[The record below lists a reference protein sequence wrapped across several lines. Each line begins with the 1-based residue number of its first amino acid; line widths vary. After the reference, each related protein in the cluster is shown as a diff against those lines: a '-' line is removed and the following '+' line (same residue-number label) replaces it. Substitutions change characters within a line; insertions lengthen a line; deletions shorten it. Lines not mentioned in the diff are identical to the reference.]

1 MRLSL
6 RPLRRVTSTA
16 REVTAELSPEG
27 AGLDR
32 RVPVAPSEVDTEVG
46 QMAESV
52 NTLLGAVETQF
63 AARVAS
69 EERMRQFMADASH
82 ELRTPLTS
90 IRGYAE
96 LARMRRANGTADVD
110 SDADTLNRIESEGTR
125 MSRLVDDLLLLA
137 RTDRGAA
144 PQLEPVDT
152 ADLVSTADR
161 GGSRRRSRSATSRCA
176 VDPEVPL
183 YGDYDQLLRVVRNL
197 VTNAAVH
204 TAPGGPIRV
213 SAYRDGSDSVLRV
226 DDSGP
231 GLPPDEAAQV
241 FDRFWRADKA
251 RTRARG
257 GSGLGMSIVRSIVE
271 AHGGT
276 VRFDSSVRSGSTVTV
291 RLPSSPAPAGL
302 PRRDGSLRGLSVR
315 NRLRTTG
322 HNQGMPA
329 RGPSDLPPAIAAR
342 LKRDAAGLVVAV
354 VQQHDTGE
362 VLMVGWMDDEALHR
376 TLTTGRATFW
386 SRSRQEYWVKGATSG
401 NIQLVRSVALDCD
414 GDSAAG
420 ARRPGRRGVPH
431 RRPHLLR
438 SRRVAGLDRGR
449 GAGGI
454 LDVMSAPIGRRELR
468 DLARTHR
475 LVPLTRTLF
484 ADAETPVGVYRK
496 LAADRPGT
504 FLLESA
510 EPGRSFSRWSF
521 VGVNAVA
528 TLSARAGEAVW
539 SGSGPGRRTDRR
551 RSARGTRRGVAGACA
566 ARDCPGCRRSPA
578 ASSAISP
585 TTWCAGSRRCPRRP
599 RTTWAFPS

>member
-1 MRLSL
+1 MSRDYDLGGRDTHVEVSEIPTPVSHDGPWDPNVEELKSPPPPAEPPAPPAAPPAERVSRRRRILPRTLAGRLILGVVSLVLVLVLAMGFATYALLRPFLYGQLDQQLKPLASNNASRIAFCLNNGSSSCNLTNRYGLHAAQPQWIAVYDPTGKPQIDSLQGGPDYVLLTLPPSDANRVINDLGGTHTVTSSDGTELRVMAQAFTPGVIVVTGLSTDEVTTTMHRLVVIELGIGLGLLLIAFVATAYGVRLSL

-32 RVPVAPSEVDTEVG
+32 RVPVAPSEVDTEAG

-110 SDADTLNRIESEGTR
+110 SDADTLSRIESEGTR

-152 ADLVSTADR
+152 ADLVSTAVE
-161 GGSRRRSRSATSRCA
+161 GAQAAFPQRRIEVA

-204 TAPGGPIRV
+204 TAPSGPVRV
-213 SAYRDGSDSVLRV
+213 SAYRDGSESVLRV

-291 RLPSSPAPAGL
+291 RLPSSPAQAGW
-302 PRRDGSLRGLSVR
+302 R
-315 NRLRTTG
+315 
-322 HNQGMPA
+322 
-329 RGPSDLPPAIAAR
+329 AAT
-342 LKRDAAGLVVAV
+342 V
-354 VQQHDTGE
+354 
-362 VLMVGWMDDEALHR
+362 
-376 TLTTGRATFW
+376 
-386 SRSRQEYWVKGATSG
+386 
-401 NIQLVRSVALDCD
+401 
-414 GDSAAG
+414 
-420 ARRPGRRGVPH
+420 
-431 RRPHLLR
+431 
-438 SRRVAGLDRGR
+438 
-449 GAGGI
+449 
-454 LDVMSAPIGRRELR
+454 
-468 DLARTHR
+468 
-475 LVPLTRTLF
+475 
-484 ADAETPVGVYRK
+484 
-496 LAADRPGT
+496 
-504 FLLESA
+504 
-510 EPGRSFSRWSF
+510 
-521 VGVNAVA
+521 
-528 TLSARAGEAVW
+528 
-539 SGSGPGRRTDRR
+539 
-551 RSARGTRRGVAGACA
+551 
-566 ARDCPGCRRSPA
+566 
-578 ASSAISP
+578 
-585 TTWCAGSRRCPRRP
+585 
-599 RTTWAFPS
+599 

>member
-1 MRLSL
+1 MSRDFDLGGRDTHVEVSEIPTPVSHDGPWDPNVEEMKAPLPTAELPDPAAPPPAERKSRRWRVIPRTLAGRLILGVVSLVLVLVLAMGFATYVLLRPFLYGQLDQQLRPSANNNAAMINQCVTYNAASSSVNCDFGFRRGFHAPQSQWIAAYTPDGRPVIGTVQSSGDYFLLTLSHADISRVLDNVDGTENVTSVDGADVRVTARATPDGLIVVTGLSRAEVENTLHRLLIIELAIGLSVLAVALVATAYGVRLSL

-32 RVPVAPSEVDTEVG
+32 RVPVAPSEVDSEAG

-96 LARMRRANGTADVD
+96 LARMRRANGTADVE
-110 SDADTLNRIESEGTR
+110 SDVDTLNRIESEGTR

-152 ADLVSTADR
+152 ADLVSTAIE
-161 GGSRRRSRSATSRCA
+161 GVQAAFPQRRIEGA

-213 SAYRDGSDSVLRV
+213 SAYREGGDSVLRV

-241 FDRFWRADKA
+241 FERFWRADKA

-291 RLPSSPAPAGL
+291 RLPSSPTQA
-302 PRRDGSLRGLSVR
+302 
-315 NRLRTTG
+315 
-322 HNQGMPA
+322 
-329 RGPSDLPPAIAAR
+329 
-342 LKRDAAGLVVAV
+342 
-354 VQQHDTGE
+354 
-362 VLMVGWMDDEALHR
+362 
-376 TLTTGRATFW
+376 
-386 SRSRQEYWVKGATSG
+386 
-401 NIQLVRSVALDCD
+401 
-414 GDSAAG
+414 
-420 ARRPGRRGVPH
+420 GRR
-431 RRPHLLR
+431 
-438 SRRVAGLDRGR
+438 
-449 GAGGI
+449 
-454 LDVMSAPIGRRELR
+454 
-468 DLARTHR
+468 
-475 LVPLTRTLF
+475 
-484 ADAETPVGVYRK
+484 
-496 LAADRPGT
+496 AA
-504 FLLESA
+504 
-510 EPGRSFSRWSF
+510 
-521 VGVNAVA
+521 AV
-528 TLSARAGEAVW
+528 
-539 SGSGPGRRTDRR
+539 
-551 RSARGTRRGVAGACA
+551 
-566 ARDCPGCRRSPA
+566 
-578 ASSAISP
+578 
-585 TTWCAGSRRCPRRP
+585 
-599 RTTWAFPS
+599 

>member
-1 MRLSL
+1 MPRTLAGRLILGVVSLVLVLVLAMGFATYMLLRPFLYGQLDQQLRPLANNNAAMINSCLVYNGAGAGSTVSCDFGLRRHSPQSQWIAVYTSDGRPVIRTVQSSGDYYLLTLSPGGIDQVLGNVNASENVTSIDGADVRVTAREGPDGLIVVTGLSRSEVENTLHRLLIIELAIGLVVLAVALVATAYGVRLSL

-16 REVTAELSPEG
+16 RDVTAELSPEG

-32 RVPVAPSEVDTEVG
+32 RVPVAPSEVDSEAG

-96 LARMRRANGTADVD
+96 LARMRRANGTADID
-110 SDADTLNRIESEGTR
+110 SDADTLDRIESEGTR

-144 PQLEPVDT
+144 PQSEPLDT
-152 ADLVSTADR
+152 ADLVSTAVE
-161 GGSRRRSRSATSRCA
+161 GAQAAYPQRSFEVT

-291 RLPSSPAPAGL
+291 RLPSSPAQAGW
-302 PRRDGSLRGLSVR
+302 R
-315 NRLRTTG
+315 
-322 HNQGMPA
+322 
-329 RGPSDLPPAIAAR
+329 AAT
-342 LKRDAAGLVVAV
+342 V
-354 VQQHDTGE
+354 
-362 VLMVGWMDDEALHR
+362 
-376 TLTTGRATFW
+376 
-386 SRSRQEYWVKGATSG
+386 
-401 NIQLVRSVALDCD
+401 
-414 GDSAAG
+414 
-420 ARRPGRRGVPH
+420 
-431 RRPHLLR
+431 
-438 SRRVAGLDRGR
+438 
-449 GAGGI
+449 
-454 LDVMSAPIGRRELR
+454 
-468 DLARTHR
+468 
-475 LVPLTRTLF
+475 
-484 ADAETPVGVYRK
+484 
-496 LAADRPGT
+496 
-504 FLLESA
+504 
-510 EPGRSFSRWSF
+510 
-521 VGVNAVA
+521 
-528 TLSARAGEAVW
+528 
-539 SGSGPGRRTDRR
+539 
-551 RSARGTRRGVAGACA
+551 
-566 ARDCPGCRRSPA
+566 
-578 ASSAISP
+578 
-585 TTWCAGSRRCPRRP
+585 
-599 RTTWAFPS
+599 

>member
-1 MRLSL
+1 MSRDYDLGGRDTHVEVSEIPTPVSHDGPWDPNVEELKSPPPTAEPAVRPAASSAERTSRRRRILPRTLAGRLILGVVSLVLVLVLAMGFATYALLRPFLYGQLDQQLSPLANNNAAMINRCVTYNGAGGGSTVTCNFGFRGGFHAPQSQWIAVYTPDGKQIIGTLQSSDYFLLALSNAGVNRVLDNVNGSENVTSVDGADVRVTARETPDGLIVVTGLSRAEVENTLHRLLIIELAIGLSVLAVAFVATAYGVRLSL

-32 RVPVAPSEVDTEVG
+32 RVPVAPSEVDSEAG

-110 SDADTLNRIESEGTR
+110 SDADTLSRIESEGTR

-152 ADLVSTADR
+152 ADLVSTAVE
-161 GGSRRRSRSATSRCA
+161 GAQAAFPQRRFEVA

-204 TAPGGPIRV
+204 TAPGGPVRV
-213 SAYRDGSDSVLRV
+213 SAYRDGSESVLRV

-291 RLPSSPAPAGL
+291 RLPSSPAQAGW
-302 PRRDGSLRGLSVR
+302 R
-315 NRLRTTG
+315 
-322 HNQGMPA
+322 
-329 RGPSDLPPAIAAR
+329 AAT
-342 LKRDAAGLVVAV
+342 V
-354 VQQHDTGE
+354 
-362 VLMVGWMDDEALHR
+362 
-376 TLTTGRATFW
+376 
-386 SRSRQEYWVKGATSG
+386 
-401 NIQLVRSVALDCD
+401 
-414 GDSAAG
+414 
-420 ARRPGRRGVPH
+420 
-431 RRPHLLR
+431 
-438 SRRVAGLDRGR
+438 
-449 GAGGI
+449 
-454 LDVMSAPIGRRELR
+454 
-468 DLARTHR
+468 
-475 LVPLTRTLF
+475 
-484 ADAETPVGVYRK
+484 
-496 LAADRPGT
+496 
-504 FLLESA
+504 
-510 EPGRSFSRWSF
+510 
-521 VGVNAVA
+521 
-528 TLSARAGEAVW
+528 
-539 SGSGPGRRTDRR
+539 
-551 RSARGTRRGVAGACA
+551 
-566 ARDCPGCRRSPA
+566 
-578 ASSAISP
+578 
-585 TTWCAGSRRCPRRP
+585 
-599 RTTWAFPS
+599 

>member
-1 MRLSL
+1 MSRDFDLGGRDTHVEVSEIPTPVSHDGPWDPNVEEMKSPLPTADLPDPAATAPPAERTSRRWRVVPRTLAGRLILGVVSLVLVLVLAMGFATYVLLRPFLYGQLDQQLRPLASNNASRIANCLNMNGPPATNPTPCNLANRFGFHGAQPQWIAVYNADGKPLVDSLQGAPDYVLLTLTPSDANRVIGDIGGTHTVTSTDGTEVRVMAQAFVPGLIVVTGLSTGEVNTTMHRLVVIELGIGLGLLLVAFVATAYGVRLSL

-32 RVPVAPSEVDTEVG
+32 RVPVAPSEVDSEAG

-152 ADLVSTADR
+152 ADLVSTAVEGAQAAFPQR
-161 GGSRRRSRSATSRCA
+161 HIEVA
-176 VDPEVPL
+176 VDPDVPL

-204 TAPGGPIRV
+204 TAPGGPVRV
-213 SAYRDGSDSVLRV
+213 SAYRDGSESVLRV

-291 RLPSSPAPAGL
+291 RLPSSPAQAGW
-302 PRRDGSLRGLSVR
+302 R
-315 NRLRTTG
+315 
-322 HNQGMPA
+322 
-329 RGPSDLPPAIAAR
+329 AAT
-342 LKRDAAGLVVAV
+342 V
-354 VQQHDTGE
+354 
-362 VLMVGWMDDEALHR
+362 
-376 TLTTGRATFW
+376 
-386 SRSRQEYWVKGATSG
+386 
-401 NIQLVRSVALDCD
+401 
-414 GDSAAG
+414 
-420 ARRPGRRGVPH
+420 
-431 RRPHLLR
+431 
-438 SRRVAGLDRGR
+438 
-449 GAGGI
+449 
-454 LDVMSAPIGRRELR
+454 
-468 DLARTHR
+468 
-475 LVPLTRTLF
+475 
-484 ADAETPVGVYRK
+484 
-496 LAADRPGT
+496 
-504 FLLESA
+504 
-510 EPGRSFSRWSF
+510 
-521 VGVNAVA
+521 
-528 TLSARAGEAVW
+528 
-539 SGSGPGRRTDRR
+539 
-551 RSARGTRRGVAGACA
+551 
-566 ARDCPGCRRSPA
+566 
-578 ASSAISP
+578 
-585 TTWCAGSRRCPRRP
+585 
-599 RTTWAFPS
+599 

>member
-1 MRLSL
+1 MSRDFDLGGRDTHVEVSEIPTPVSHDGPWDPNVEEMKAPLPTAELPDPAAPPPAERKSRRWRVIPRTLAGRLILGVVSLVLVLVLAMGFATYVLLRPFLYGQLDQQLRPSANNNAAMINQCVTYNAASSSVNCDFGFRRGFHAPQSQWIAAYTPDGRPVIGTVQSSGDYFLLTLSHADISRVLDNVDGTENVTSVDGADVRVTARATPDGLIVVTGLSRAEVENTLHRLLIIELAIGLSVLAVALVATAYGVRLSL

-32 RVPVAPSEVDTEVG
+32 RVPVAPSEVDSEAG

-96 LARMRRANGTADVD
+96 LARMRRANGTADVE

-152 ADLVSTADR
+152 ADLVSTAIE
-161 GGSRRRSRSATSRCA
+161 GVQAAFPQRRIEGA

-204 TAPGGPIRV
+204 TAPGGPVRV
-213 SAYRDGSDSVLRV
+213 SAYREGGDSVLRV

-241 FDRFWRADKA
+241 FERFWRADKA

-291 RLPSSPAPAGL
+291 RLPSSPTPAG
-302 PRRDGSLRGLSVR
+302 RR
-315 NRLRTTG
+315 
-322 HNQGMPA
+322 
-329 RGPSDLPPAIAAR
+329 AA
-342 LKRDAAGLVVAV
+342 AV
-354 VQQHDTGE
+354 
-362 VLMVGWMDDEALHR
+362 
-376 TLTTGRATFW
+376 
-386 SRSRQEYWVKGATSG
+386 
-401 NIQLVRSVALDCD
+401 
-414 GDSAAG
+414 
-420 ARRPGRRGVPH
+420 
-431 RRPHLLR
+431 
-438 SRRVAGLDRGR
+438 
-449 GAGGI
+449 
-454 LDVMSAPIGRRELR
+454 
-468 DLARTHR
+468 
-475 LVPLTRTLF
+475 
-484 ADAETPVGVYRK
+484 
-496 LAADRPGT
+496 
-504 FLLESA
+504 
-510 EPGRSFSRWSF
+510 
-521 VGVNAVA
+521 
-528 TLSARAGEAVW
+528 
-539 SGSGPGRRTDRR
+539 
-551 RSARGTRRGVAGACA
+551 
-566 ARDCPGCRRSPA
+566 
-578 ASSAISP
+578 
-585 TTWCAGSRRCPRRP
+585 
-599 RTTWAFPS
+599 

>member
-1 MRLSL
+1 MSRDFDLGGRDTHVEVSEIATPVSHDGPWDPNVEEMKSPLPTADLPDPAAAPPAERRSRRWRVIPRTLAGRLILGVVSLVLVLVLAMGFATYVLLRPFLYGQLDQQLRPSANNNAAMINQCVTYNAASSSVNCDFGFRRGFHAPQSQWIAAYTPDGRPVIGTVQSSGDYFLLTLSHADISRVLDNVDGTENVTSVDGADVRVTARATPDGLIVVTGLSRAEVENTLHRLLIIELAIGLSVLAVALVATAYGVRLSL

-32 RVPVAPSEVDTEVG
+32 RVPVAPSEVDSEAG

-96 LARMRRANGTADVD
+96 LARMRRANGTADVE
-110 SDADTLNRIESEGTR
+110 SDVDTLNRIESEGTR

-152 ADLVSTADR
+152 ADLVSTAIE
-161 GGSRRRSRSATSRCA
+161 GVQAAFPQRRIEGA

-213 SAYRDGSDSVLRV
+213 SAYRDGADSVLRV
-226 DDSGP
+226 DDAGP

-271 AHGGT
+271 AHGGS

-291 RLPSSPAPAGL
+291 RLPSSPTPAG
-302 PRRDGSLRGLSVR
+302 RR
-315 NRLRTTG
+315 
-322 HNQGMPA
+322 
-329 RGPSDLPPAIAAR
+329 AA
-342 LKRDAAGLVVAV
+342 AV
-354 VQQHDTGE
+354 
-362 VLMVGWMDDEALHR
+362 
-376 TLTTGRATFW
+376 
-386 SRSRQEYWVKGATSG
+386 
-401 NIQLVRSVALDCD
+401 
-414 GDSAAG
+414 
-420 ARRPGRRGVPH
+420 
-431 RRPHLLR
+431 
-438 SRRVAGLDRGR
+438 
-449 GAGGI
+449 
-454 LDVMSAPIGRRELR
+454 
-468 DLARTHR
+468 
-475 LVPLTRTLF
+475 
-484 ADAETPVGVYRK
+484 
-496 LAADRPGT
+496 
-504 FLLESA
+504 
-510 EPGRSFSRWSF
+510 
-521 VGVNAVA
+521 
-528 TLSARAGEAVW
+528 
-539 SGSGPGRRTDRR
+539 
-551 RSARGTRRGVAGACA
+551 
-566 ARDCPGCRRSPA
+566 
-578 ASSAISP
+578 
-585 TTWCAGSRRCPRRP
+585 
-599 RTTWAFPS
+599 

>member
-1 MRLSL
+1 MSRDFDLGGRDTHVEVSEIPTPVSHDGPWDPNVEEMKAPLPTAELPDPAAPPPAERKSRRWRVIPRTLAGRLILGVVSLVLVLVLAMGFATYVLLRPFLYGQLDQQLRPSANNNAAMINQCVTYNAASSSVNCDFGFRRGFHAPQSQWIAAYTPDGRPVIGTVQSSGDYFLLTLSHADISRVLDNVDGTENVTSVDGADVRVTARATPDGLIVVTGLSRAEVENTLHRLLIIELAIGLSVLAVALVATAYGVRLSL

-32 RVPVAPSEVDTEVG
+32 RVPVAPSEVDSEAG

-96 LARMRRANGTADVD
+96 LARMRRANGTADVE
-110 SDADTLNRIESEGTR
+110 SDVDTLNRIESEGTR

-152 ADLVSTADR
+152 ADLVSTAI
-161 GGSRRRSRSATSRCA
+161 GGVQAAFPQRRIEGA

-213 SAYRDGSDSVLRV
+213 SAYREGGDSVLRV

-241 FDRFWRADKA
+241 FERFWRADKA

-291 RLPSSPAPAGL
+291 RLPSSPTPAG
-302 PRRDGSLRGLSVR
+302 RR
-315 NRLRTTG
+315 
-322 HNQGMPA
+322 
-329 RGPSDLPPAIAAR
+329 AA
-342 LKRDAAGLVVAV
+342 AV
-354 VQQHDTGE
+354 
-362 VLMVGWMDDEALHR
+362 
-376 TLTTGRATFW
+376 
-386 SRSRQEYWVKGATSG
+386 
-401 NIQLVRSVALDCD
+401 
-414 GDSAAG
+414 
-420 ARRPGRRGVPH
+420 
-431 RRPHLLR
+431 
-438 SRRVAGLDRGR
+438 
-449 GAGGI
+449 
-454 LDVMSAPIGRRELR
+454 
-468 DLARTHR
+468 
-475 LVPLTRTLF
+475 
-484 ADAETPVGVYRK
+484 
-496 LAADRPGT
+496 
-504 FLLESA
+504 
-510 EPGRSFSRWSF
+510 
-521 VGVNAVA
+521 
-528 TLSARAGEAVW
+528 
-539 SGSGPGRRTDRR
+539 
-551 RSARGTRRGVAGACA
+551 
-566 ARDCPGCRRSPA
+566 
-578 ASSAISP
+578 
-585 TTWCAGSRRCPRRP
+585 
-599 RTTWAFPS
+599 

>member
-1 MRLSL
+1 MSRDFDLGGRDTHVEVSEVPTPVSHDGPWDPNVEEMKAPLPTAELPDPAAPPPAERKSRRWRVIPRTLAGRLILGVVSLVLVLVLAMGFATYVLLRPFLYGQLDQQLRPSANNNAAMINQCVTYNAASSSVNCDFGFRRGFHAPQSQWIAAYTPDGRPVIGTVQSSGDYFLLTLSHADISRVLDNVDGTENVTSVDGADVRVTARATPDGLIVVTGLSRAEVENTLHRLLIIELAIGLSVLAVALVATAYGVRLSL

-32 RVPVAPSEVDTEVG
+32 RVPVAPSEVDSEAG

-96 LARMRRANGTADVD
+96 LARMRRANGTADVE

-152 ADLVSTADR
+152 ADLVSTAIE
-161 GGSRRRSRSATSRCA
+161 GVQAAFPQRRIEGA

-213 SAYRDGSDSVLRV
+213 SAYREGGDSVLRV

-241 FDRFWRADKA
+241 FERFWRADKA

-291 RLPSSPAPAGL
+291 RLPSSPTPAG
-302 PRRDGSLRGLSVR
+302 RR
-315 NRLRTTG
+315 
-322 HNQGMPA
+322 
-329 RGPSDLPPAIAAR
+329 AA
-342 LKRDAAGLVVAV
+342 AV
-354 VQQHDTGE
+354 
-362 VLMVGWMDDEALHR
+362 
-376 TLTTGRATFW
+376 
-386 SRSRQEYWVKGATSG
+386 
-401 NIQLVRSVALDCD
+401 
-414 GDSAAG
+414 
-420 ARRPGRRGVPH
+420 
-431 RRPHLLR
+431 
-438 SRRVAGLDRGR
+438 
-449 GAGGI
+449 
-454 LDVMSAPIGRRELR
+454 
-468 DLARTHR
+468 
-475 LVPLTRTLF
+475 
-484 ADAETPVGVYRK
+484 
-496 LAADRPGT
+496 
-504 FLLESA
+504 
-510 EPGRSFSRWSF
+510 
-521 VGVNAVA
+521 
-528 TLSARAGEAVW
+528 
-539 SGSGPGRRTDRR
+539 
-551 RSARGTRRGVAGACA
+551 
-566 ARDCPGCRRSPA
+566 
-578 ASSAISP
+578 
-585 TTWCAGSRRCPRRP
+585 
-599 RTTWAFPS
+599 

>member
-1 MRLSL
+1 MNAPLTPNNPTTCNLTNRFGFHAAQPQWIAVYSSDGKPLVDSLEGGPDYVLLTLTSSDANRVIGDIGGTHTVTSTDGTEIRVIAQAFAPGLIVVTGLSTGEVNTTMHRLVVIELGIGLGLLVVAFVATAYGVRLSL

-32 RVPVAPSEVDTEVG
+32 RVPVAPSEVDTEAG

-152 ADLVSTADR
+152 ADLVSTAVE
-161 GGSRRRSRSATSRCA
+161 GAQAAFPQRRIEVA

-204 TAPGGPIRV
+204 TAPSGPVRV
-213 SAYRDGSDSVLRV
+213 SAYRDGSESVLRV

-291 RLPSSPAPAGL
+291 RLPSSPAQAGW
-302 PRRDGSLRGLSVR
+302 R
-315 NRLRTTG
+315 
-322 HNQGMPA
+322 
-329 RGPSDLPPAIAAR
+329 AAT
-342 LKRDAAGLVVAV
+342 V
-354 VQQHDTGE
+354 
-362 VLMVGWMDDEALHR
+362 
-376 TLTTGRATFW
+376 
-386 SRSRQEYWVKGATSG
+386 
-401 NIQLVRSVALDCD
+401 
-414 GDSAAG
+414 
-420 ARRPGRRGVPH
+420 
-431 RRPHLLR
+431 
-438 SRRVAGLDRGR
+438 
-449 GAGGI
+449 
-454 LDVMSAPIGRRELR
+454 
-468 DLARTHR
+468 
-475 LVPLTRTLF
+475 
-484 ADAETPVGVYRK
+484 
-496 LAADRPGT
+496 
-504 FLLESA
+504 
-510 EPGRSFSRWSF
+510 
-521 VGVNAVA
+521 
-528 TLSARAGEAVW
+528 
-539 SGSGPGRRTDRR
+539 
-551 RSARGTRRGVAGACA
+551 
-566 ARDCPGCRRSPA
+566 
-578 ASSAISP
+578 
-585 TTWCAGSRRCPRRP
+585 
-599 RTTWAFPS
+599 

>member
-1 MRLSL
+1 VQSSGDYFLLTLSHADISRVLDNVDGTENVTSVDGADVRVTARATPDGLIVVTGLSRAEVENTLHRLLIIELAIGLSVLAVALVATAYGVRLSL

-32 RVPVAPSEVDTEVG
+32 RVPVAPSEVDSEAG

-52 NTLLGAVETQF
+52 NTLLGTVETQF

-96 LARMRRANGTADVD
+96 LARMRRANGTADVE
-110 SDADTLNRIESEGTR
+110 SDVDTLNRIESEGTR

-152 ADLVSTADR
+152 ADLVSTAIE
-161 GGSRRRSRSATSRCA
+161 GVQAAFPQRRIEGA

-213 SAYRDGSDSVLRV
+213 SAYREGGDSVLHV

-241 FDRFWRADKA
+241 FERFWRADKA

-291 RLPSSPAPAGL
+291 RLPSSPTPAG
-302 PRRDGSLRGLSVR
+302 RR
-315 NRLRTTG
+315 
-322 HNQGMPA
+322 
-329 RGPSDLPPAIAAR
+329 AA
-342 LKRDAAGLVVAV
+342 AV
-354 VQQHDTGE
+354 
-362 VLMVGWMDDEALHR
+362 
-376 TLTTGRATFW
+376 
-386 SRSRQEYWVKGATSG
+386 
-401 NIQLVRSVALDCD
+401 
-414 GDSAAG
+414 
-420 ARRPGRRGVPH
+420 
-431 RRPHLLR
+431 
-438 SRRVAGLDRGR
+438 
-449 GAGGI
+449 
-454 LDVMSAPIGRRELR
+454 
-468 DLARTHR
+468 
-475 LVPLTRTLF
+475 
-484 ADAETPVGVYRK
+484 
-496 LAADRPGT
+496 
-504 FLLESA
+504 
-510 EPGRSFSRWSF
+510 
-521 VGVNAVA
+521 
-528 TLSARAGEAVW
+528 
-539 SGSGPGRRTDRR
+539 
-551 RSARGTRRGVAGACA
+551 
-566 ARDCPGCRRSPA
+566 
-578 ASSAISP
+578 
-585 TTWCAGSRRCPRRP
+585 
-599 RTTWAFPS
+599 

>member
-1 MRLSL
+1 MKSPLPTADLPEPAAAPPAERESRRWRVIPRTLAGRLILGVVSLVLVLVLAMGFATYILLRPFLYGQLDQQLRPLATNNAARIARCVSYNSGSPTTTCNFGNPGGFHAPQSQWIAVYSPDGKPLLGTVQSSGDYYLLALSQADIGRVLDNINGSENVSSVDGAGLRVTALSTTDGMIVVTGLSNDEVGNTLHRLLIIELAIGLSVLAVAFVATAYGVRLSL

-32 RVPVAPSEVDTEVG
+32 RVPVAPSEVDSEAG

-96 LARMRRANGTADVD
+96 LARMRRANGTADVE
-110 SDADTLNRIESEGTR
+110 SDADTLDRIESEGTR

-152 ADLVSTADR
+152 DDLVSTAID
-161 GGSRRRSRSATSRCA
+161 GAHAAFPQRRIEVA

-204 TAPGGPIRV
+204 TAAGGPIRV
-213 SAYRDGSDSVLRV
+213 SAYRDGGDSVLRV
-226 DDSGP
+226 DDAGP

-241 FDRFWRADKA
+241 FERFWRADKA

-271 AHGGT
+271 AHGGS

-291 RLPSSPAPAGL
+291 RLPSSPTPAG
-302 PRRDGSLRGLSVR
+302 RR
-315 NRLRTTG
+315 
-322 HNQGMPA
+322 
-329 RGPSDLPPAIAAR
+329 AA
-342 LKRDAAGLVVAV
+342 AV
-354 VQQHDTGE
+354 
-362 VLMVGWMDDEALHR
+362 
-376 TLTTGRATFW
+376 
-386 SRSRQEYWVKGATSG
+386 
-401 NIQLVRSVALDCD
+401 
-414 GDSAAG
+414 
-420 ARRPGRRGVPH
+420 
-431 RRPHLLR
+431 
-438 SRRVAGLDRGR
+438 
-449 GAGGI
+449 
-454 LDVMSAPIGRRELR
+454 
-468 DLARTHR
+468 
-475 LVPLTRTLF
+475 
-484 ADAETPVGVYRK
+484 
-496 LAADRPGT
+496 
-504 FLLESA
+504 
-510 EPGRSFSRWSF
+510 
-521 VGVNAVA
+521 
-528 TLSARAGEAVW
+528 
-539 SGSGPGRRTDRR
+539 
-551 RSARGTRRGVAGACA
+551 
-566 ARDCPGCRRSPA
+566 
-578 ASSAISP
+578 
-585 TTWCAGSRRCPRRP
+585 
-599 RTTWAFPS
+599 

>member
-1 MRLSL
+1 MSRDFDLGGRDTHVEVSEIATPVSHDGPWDPNVEEMKSPLPTADLPATPAPAPARRKPRRWRVIPRTLAGRLILGVVSLVLVLVLAMGFATYVLLRPFLYGQLDQQLRPSANNNAAMINQCVTYNAASSSVNCDFGFRRGFHAPQSQWIAAYTPDGRPVIGTVQSSGDYFLLTLSHADISRVLDNVDGTENVTSVDGADVRVTARATPDGLIVVTGLSRAEVENTLHRLLIIELAIGLSVLAVALVATAYVVRLSL

-32 RVPVAPSEVDTEVG
+32 RVPVAPSEVDSEAG

-96 LARMRRANGTADVD
+96 LARMRRANGTADVE
-110 SDADTLNRIESEGTR
+110 SDADTLDRIESEGTR

-152 ADLVSTADR
+152 DDLVSTAIE
-161 GGSRRRSRSATSRCA
+161 GAQAAFPQRRIEVA

-213 SAYRDGSDSVLRV
+213 SAYRDGADSVLRV
-226 DDSGP
+226 DDAGP

-271 AHGGT
+271 AHGGS

-291 RLPSSPAPAGL
+291 RLPSSPTPAG
-302 PRRDGSLRGLSVR
+302 RR
-315 NRLRTTG
+315 
-322 HNQGMPA
+322 
-329 RGPSDLPPAIAAR
+329 AA
-342 LKRDAAGLVVAV
+342 AV
-354 VQQHDTGE
+354 
-362 VLMVGWMDDEALHR
+362 
-376 TLTTGRATFW
+376 
-386 SRSRQEYWVKGATSG
+386 
-401 NIQLVRSVALDCD
+401 
-414 GDSAAG
+414 
-420 ARRPGRRGVPH
+420 
-431 RRPHLLR
+431 
-438 SRRVAGLDRGR
+438 
-449 GAGGI
+449 
-454 LDVMSAPIGRRELR
+454 
-468 DLARTHR
+468 
-475 LVPLTRTLF
+475 
-484 ADAETPVGVYRK
+484 
-496 LAADRPGT
+496 
-504 FLLESA
+504 
-510 EPGRSFSRWSF
+510 
-521 VGVNAVA
+521 
-528 TLSARAGEAVW
+528 
-539 SGSGPGRRTDRR
+539 
-551 RSARGTRRGVAGACA
+551 
-566 ARDCPGCRRSPA
+566 
-578 ASSAISP
+578 
-585 TTWCAGSRRCPRRP
+585 
-599 RTTWAFPS
+599 

>member
-1 MRLSL
+1 MSRDFDLGGRDTHVEVSEIATPVSHDGPWDPNVEEMKSPLPTADLPDPAAAPPAERRSRRWRVIPRTLAGRLILGVVSLVLVLVLAMGFATYVLLRPFLYGQLDQQLRPSANNNAAMINQCVTYNAGSSTVNCDFGFRRGFHAPQSQWIAAYTPDGRPVIGTVQSSGDYFLLTLSHADISRVLDNVDGTENVTSVDGADVRVTARATPDGLIVVTGLSRAEVENTLHRLLIIELAIGLSVLAVALVATGYGVRLSL

-32 RVPVAPSEVDTEVG
+32 RVPVAPSEVDSEAG

-96 LARMRRANGTADVD
+96 LARMRRANGTADVE
-110 SDADTLNRIESEGTR
+110 SDVDTLNRIESEGTR

-152 ADLVSTADR
+152 ADLVSTAIE
-161 GGSRRRSRSATSRCA
+161 GVQAAFPQRRIEGA

-213 SAYRDGSDSVLRV
+213 SAYRDGADSVLRV
-226 DDSGP
+226 DDAGP

-251 RTRARG
+251 RTRVRG

-271 AHGGT
+271 AHGGS

-291 RLPSSPAPAGL
+291 RLPSSPTPAG
-302 PRRDGSLRGLSVR
+302 RR
-315 NRLRTTG
+315 
-322 HNQGMPA
+322 
-329 RGPSDLPPAIAAR
+329 AA
-342 LKRDAAGLVVAV
+342 AV
-354 VQQHDTGE
+354 
-362 VLMVGWMDDEALHR
+362 
-376 TLTTGRATFW
+376 
-386 SRSRQEYWVKGATSG
+386 
-401 NIQLVRSVALDCD
+401 
-414 GDSAAG
+414 
-420 ARRPGRRGVPH
+420 
-431 RRPHLLR
+431 
-438 SRRVAGLDRGR
+438 
-449 GAGGI
+449 
-454 LDVMSAPIGRRELR
+454 
-468 DLARTHR
+468 
-475 LVPLTRTLF
+475 
-484 ADAETPVGVYRK
+484 
-496 LAADRPGT
+496 
-504 FLLESA
+504 
-510 EPGRSFSRWSF
+510 
-521 VGVNAVA
+521 
-528 TLSARAGEAVW
+528 
-539 SGSGPGRRTDRR
+539 
-551 RSARGTRRGVAGACA
+551 
-566 ARDCPGCRRSPA
+566 
-578 ASSAISP
+578 
-585 TTWCAGSRRCPRRP
+585 
-599 RTTWAFPS
+599 

>member
-1 MRLSL
+1 MSRDFDLGGRDTHVEVSEIPAPVTHDGPWDPNVDETTSPPAAPLPHAPAEPSPAERRSRPRLIPRTLAGRLILGVVSLVLVLVLAMGFATYILLRPFLYGQLDQQLRPLATNNASMISQCVTFNGPGAGSAVTCDFGYRRAYHNPQSQWIAAYTTDGKPVIGTVQSSGDYFLLTLSPASISRILDNVNTSENVTSVDGADVRVIARETPDGLIVVTGLSRSEVENTLHRLLIIELAIGLSVLAVALVATAYGVRLSL

-32 RVPVAPSEVDTEVG
+32 RVPVTPSEVDSEAG

-52 NTLLGAVETQF
+52 NTLLGAVESQF

-152 ADLVSTADR
+152 ADLVTTAVEGAQAAYPQR
-161 GGSRRRSRSATSRCA
+161 HIEVS
-176 VDPEVPL
+176 VDPDVPL
-183 YGDYDQLLRVVRNL
+183 YGDYDQLLRVLRNL

-204 TAPGGPIRV
+204 TAPSGPIRV
-213 SAYRDGSDSVLRV
+213 SAYRDGADSVLRV

-231 GLPPDEAAQV
+231 GLPRDEAAQV

-271 AHGGT
+271 SHGGT

-291 RLPSSPAPAGL
+291 RLPSTPAHSGW
-302 PRRDGSLRGLSVR
+302 R
-315 NRLRTTG
+315 
-322 HNQGMPA
+322 
-329 RGPSDLPPAIAAR
+329 AAT
-342 LKRDAAGLVVAV
+342 V
-354 VQQHDTGE
+354 
-362 VLMVGWMDDEALHR
+362 
-376 TLTTGRATFW
+376 
-386 SRSRQEYWVKGATSG
+386 
-401 NIQLVRSVALDCD
+401 
-414 GDSAAG
+414 
-420 ARRPGRRGVPH
+420 
-431 RRPHLLR
+431 
-438 SRRVAGLDRGR
+438 
-449 GAGGI
+449 
-454 LDVMSAPIGRRELR
+454 
-468 DLARTHR
+468 
-475 LVPLTRTLF
+475 
-484 ADAETPVGVYRK
+484 
-496 LAADRPGT
+496 
-504 FLLESA
+504 
-510 EPGRSFSRWSF
+510 
-521 VGVNAVA
+521 
-528 TLSARAGEAVW
+528 
-539 SGSGPGRRTDRR
+539 
-551 RSARGTRRGVAGACA
+551 
-566 ARDCPGCRRSPA
+566 
-578 ASSAISP
+578 
-585 TTWCAGSRRCPRRP
+585 
-599 RTTWAFPS
+599 

>member
-1 MRLSL
+1 MSRDFDLGGGDTHVEVSEIPTPVSHDGPWDPNVEEMKAPPPTAELPDPAAPPPAERKSRRWRVIPRTLAGRLILGVVSLVLVLVLAMGFATYVLLRPFLYGQLDQQLRPSANNNAAMINQCVTYNAASSSVNCDFGFRRGFHAPQSQWIAAYTPDGRPVIGTVQSSGDYFLLTLSHADISRVLDNVDGTENVTSVDGADVRVTARATPDGLIVVTGLSRAEVENTLHRLLIIELAIGLSVLAVALVATAYGVRLSL

-32 RVPVAPSEVDTEVG
+32 RVPVAPSEVDSEAG

-96 LARMRRANGTADVD
+96 LARMRRANGTADVE
-110 SDADTLNRIESEGTR
+110 SDVDTLNRIESEGTR

-152 ADLVSTADR
+152 ADLVSTAIE
-161 GGSRRRSRSATSRCA
+161 GVQAAFPQRRIEGA

-213 SAYRDGSDSVLRV
+213 SAYRDGADSVLRV
-226 DDSGP
+226 DDAGP

-251 RTRARG
+251 RTRVRG

-271 AHGGT
+271 AHGGS

-291 RLPSSPAPAGL
+291 RLPSSPTPAG
-302 PRRDGSLRGLSVR
+302 RR
-315 NRLRTTG
+315 
-322 HNQGMPA
+322 
-329 RGPSDLPPAIAAR
+329 AA
-342 LKRDAAGLVVAV
+342 AV
-354 VQQHDTGE
+354 
-362 VLMVGWMDDEALHR
+362 
-376 TLTTGRATFW
+376 
-386 SRSRQEYWVKGATSG
+386 
-401 NIQLVRSVALDCD
+401 
-414 GDSAAG
+414 
-420 ARRPGRRGVPH
+420 
-431 RRPHLLR
+431 
-438 SRRVAGLDRGR
+438 
-449 GAGGI
+449 
-454 LDVMSAPIGRRELR
+454 
-468 DLARTHR
+468 
-475 LVPLTRTLF
+475 
-484 ADAETPVGVYRK
+484 
-496 LAADRPGT
+496 
-504 FLLESA
+504 
-510 EPGRSFSRWSF
+510 
-521 VGVNAVA
+521 
-528 TLSARAGEAVW
+528 
-539 SGSGPGRRTDRR
+539 
-551 RSARGTRRGVAGACA
+551 
-566 ARDCPGCRRSPA
+566 
-578 ASSAISP
+578 
-585 TTWCAGSRRCPRRP
+585 
-599 RTTWAFPS
+599 

>member
-1 MRLSL
+1 MSRDYDLGGRDTHVEVSEIPTPVSHDGPWDPNVEELKSPPPTAEPPAPPAAPPAERTSRRRRILPRTLAGRLILGVVSLVLVLVLAMGFATYALLRPYLYGQLDQQLRPLASNNANRITNCLNMNGPLIPNNPLTCNLTNRFGFHAAQPQWIAVYSTDGKPLVDSLEGGPDYVLLSLTSSDANRVIGDIGGTHTVTSTDGTEIRVIAQAFAPGLIVVTGLSTGEVNTTMHRLVVIELGIGLGLLVVAFVATAYGVRLSL

-32 RVPVAPSEVDTEVG
+32 RVPVAPSEVDTEAG

-152 ADLVSTADR
+152 ADLVSTAVE
-161 GGSRRRSRSATSRCA
+161 GAQAAFPQRRIEVA

-204 TAPGGPIRV
+204 TAPGGPVRV
-213 SAYRDGSDSVLRV
+213 SAYRDGSESVLRV

-291 RLPSSPAPAGL
+291 RLPSSPAQAGW
-302 PRRDGSLRGLSVR
+302 R
-315 NRLRTTG
+315 
-322 HNQGMPA
+322 
-329 RGPSDLPPAIAAR
+329 AAT
-342 LKRDAAGLVVAV
+342 V
-354 VQQHDTGE
+354 
-362 VLMVGWMDDEALHR
+362 
-376 TLTTGRATFW
+376 
-386 SRSRQEYWVKGATSG
+386 
-401 NIQLVRSVALDCD
+401 
-414 GDSAAG
+414 
-420 ARRPGRRGVPH
+420 
-431 RRPHLLR
+431 
-438 SRRVAGLDRGR
+438 
-449 GAGGI
+449 
-454 LDVMSAPIGRRELR
+454 
-468 DLARTHR
+468 
-475 LVPLTRTLF
+475 
-484 ADAETPVGVYRK
+484 
-496 LAADRPGT
+496 
-504 FLLESA
+504 
-510 EPGRSFSRWSF
+510 
-521 VGVNAVA
+521 
-528 TLSARAGEAVW
+528 
-539 SGSGPGRRTDRR
+539 
-551 RSARGTRRGVAGACA
+551 
-566 ARDCPGCRRSPA
+566 
-578 ASSAISP
+578 
-585 TTWCAGSRRCPRRP
+585 
-599 RTTWAFPS
+599 

>member
-1 MRLSL
+1 MSRDFDLGGRDTHVEVSEIATPVSHDGPWDPNVEEMKAPVPTAELPDPAAPPPAERKSRRWRVIPRTLAGRLILGVVSLVLVLVLAMGFATYVLLRPFLYGQLDQQLRPSANNNAAMINQCVTYNAASSSVNCDFGFRRGFHAPQSQWIAAYTPDGRPVIGTVQSSGDYFLLTLSHADISRVLDNVDGTENVTSVDGADVRVTARATPDGLIVVTGLSRAEVENTLHRLLIIELAIGLSVLAVALVATAYGVRLSL

-32 RVPVAPSEVDTEVG
+32 RVPVAPSEVDSEAG

-69 EERMRQFMADASH
+69 EQRMRQFMADASH

-96 LARMRRANGTADVD
+96 LARMRRANGTADVE
-110 SDADTLNRIESEGTR
+110 SDVDTLNRIESEGTR

-152 ADLVSTADR
+152 ADLVSTAIE
-161 GGSRRRSRSATSRCA
+161 GVQAAFPQRRIEGA

-213 SAYRDGSDSVLRV
+213 NAYREGGDSVLRV

-241 FDRFWRADKA
+241 FERFWRADKA

-291 RLPSSPAPAGL
+291 RLPSSPTPAG
-302 PRRDGSLRGLSVR
+302 RR
-315 NRLRTTG
+315 
-322 HNQGMPA
+322 
-329 RGPSDLPPAIAAR
+329 AA
-342 LKRDAAGLVVAV
+342 AV
-354 VQQHDTGE
+354 
-362 VLMVGWMDDEALHR
+362 
-376 TLTTGRATFW
+376 
-386 SRSRQEYWVKGATSG
+386 
-401 NIQLVRSVALDCD
+401 
-414 GDSAAG
+414 
-420 ARRPGRRGVPH
+420 
-431 RRPHLLR
+431 
-438 SRRVAGLDRGR
+438 
-449 GAGGI
+449 
-454 LDVMSAPIGRRELR
+454 
-468 DLARTHR
+468 
-475 LVPLTRTLF
+475 
-484 ADAETPVGVYRK
+484 
-496 LAADRPGT
+496 
-504 FLLESA
+504 
-510 EPGRSFSRWSF
+510 
-521 VGVNAVA
+521 
-528 TLSARAGEAVW
+528 
-539 SGSGPGRRTDRR
+539 
-551 RSARGTRRGVAGACA
+551 
-566 ARDCPGCRRSPA
+566 
-578 ASSAISP
+578 
-585 TTWCAGSRRCPRRP
+585 
-599 RTTWAFPS
+599 

>member
-1 MRLSL
+1 MSRDFDLGGRDTHVEVSEIPTPVSHDGPWDPNVEEMKAPVPTAELPDPAAPPPAERKSRRWRVIPRTLAGRLILGVVSLVLVLVLAMGFATYVLLRPFLYGQLDQQLRPSANNNAAMINQCVTYNAASSSVNCDFGFRRGFHAPQSQWIAAYTPDGRPVIGTVQSSGDYFLLTLSHADISRVLDNVDGTENVTSVDGADVRVTARATPDGLIVVTGLSRAEVENTLHRLLIIELAIGLSVLAVALVATAYGVRLSL

-32 RVPVAPSEVDTEVG
+32 RVPVAPSEVDSEAG

-52 NTLLGAVETQF
+52 NTLLGTVETQF

-96 LARMRRANGTADVD
+96 LARMRRANGTADVE
-110 SDADTLNRIESEGTR
+110 SDVDTLNRIESEGTR

-152 ADLVSTADR
+152 ADLVSTAIE
-161 GGSRRRSRSATSRCA
+161 GVQAAFPQRRIEGA

-213 SAYRDGSDSVLRV
+213 SAYREGGDSVLHV

-241 FDRFWRADKA
+241 FERFWRADKA

-291 RLPSSPAPAGL
+291 RLPSSPTPAG
-302 PRRDGSLRGLSVR
+302 RR
-315 NRLRTTG
+315 
-322 HNQGMPA
+322 
-329 RGPSDLPPAIAAR
+329 AA
-342 LKRDAAGLVVAV
+342 AV
-354 VQQHDTGE
+354 
-362 VLMVGWMDDEALHR
+362 
-376 TLTTGRATFW
+376 
-386 SRSRQEYWVKGATSG
+386 
-401 NIQLVRSVALDCD
+401 
-414 GDSAAG
+414 
-420 ARRPGRRGVPH
+420 
-431 RRPHLLR
+431 
-438 SRRVAGLDRGR
+438 
-449 GAGGI
+449 
-454 LDVMSAPIGRRELR
+454 
-468 DLARTHR
+468 
-475 LVPLTRTLF
+475 
-484 ADAETPVGVYRK
+484 
-496 LAADRPGT
+496 
-504 FLLESA
+504 
-510 EPGRSFSRWSF
+510 
-521 VGVNAVA
+521 
-528 TLSARAGEAVW
+528 
-539 SGSGPGRRTDRR
+539 
-551 RSARGTRRGVAGACA
+551 
-566 ARDCPGCRRSPA
+566 
-578 ASSAISP
+578 
-585 TTWCAGSRRCPRRP
+585 
-599 RTTWAFPS
+599 

>member
-1 MRLSL
+1 MSRDYDLDGRDTHVEVSEIPTPVSHDGPWDPNVEELKSQPPTAEPPAPPAALPAERTSRRRRILPRTLAGRLILGVVSLVLVLVLAMGFATYMLLRPFLYGQLDQQLRPLATNNAVRIARCVNYNAGAPTTTCNFGNASGLHAPQSQWIAVYTPDGKPLLGTVQGSGDYYLLTMSQTDIGRVLDNINGTESVSSADGADLRVTALSTTDGMIVVTGLSSDEVANTLHRLLIIELAIGLSVLVVAFVATAYGVRLSL

-32 RVPVAPSEVDTEVG
+32 RVPVAPAEVDSEAG

-90 IRGYAE
+90 IRGYAA

-152 ADLVSTADR
+152 ADLVSTAVE
-161 GGSRRRSRSATSRCA
+161 GAQAAFPQRRIEVA

-204 TAPGGPIRV
+204 TAPGGPVRV
-213 SAYRDGSDSVLRV
+213 SAYRDGSESVLRV

-291 RLPSSPAPAGL
+291 RLPSSPAQAGW
-302 PRRDGSLRGLSVR
+302 R
-315 NRLRTTG
+315 
-322 HNQGMPA
+322 
-329 RGPSDLPPAIAAR
+329 AAT
-342 LKRDAAGLVVAV
+342 V
-354 VQQHDTGE
+354 
-362 VLMVGWMDDEALHR
+362 
-376 TLTTGRATFW
+376 
-386 SRSRQEYWVKGATSG
+386 
-401 NIQLVRSVALDCD
+401 
-414 GDSAAG
+414 
-420 ARRPGRRGVPH
+420 
-431 RRPHLLR
+431 
-438 SRRVAGLDRGR
+438 
-449 GAGGI
+449 
-454 LDVMSAPIGRRELR
+454 
-468 DLARTHR
+468 
-475 LVPLTRTLF
+475 
-484 ADAETPVGVYRK
+484 
-496 LAADRPGT
+496 
-504 FLLESA
+504 
-510 EPGRSFSRWSF
+510 
-521 VGVNAVA
+521 
-528 TLSARAGEAVW
+528 
-539 SGSGPGRRTDRR
+539 
-551 RSARGTRRGVAGACA
+551 
-566 ARDCPGCRRSPA
+566 
-578 ASSAISP
+578 
-585 TTWCAGSRRCPRRP
+585 
-599 RTTWAFPS
+599 